1 MRKRNHKK
9 SKNILFVII
18 VLLTIYVQGQERV
31 ITGKVTSQDDSL
43 ALPGANILVKGTTTG
58 AVTDFDG
65 NYSIKVP
72 GDKAVLVF
80 SYIGFVPI
88 EETVDSRSKIDVS
101 LATDATSLN
110 EVVLIGYGS
119 QRKGDLTGSVETL
132 NEKTVADLPVASVD
146 QKMVGQ
152 IAGAQVLQQT
162 GAPGGG
168 SSIRIRGNGSIGAG
182 NEPLYVVDGHPYAS
196 SNNQT
201 LNPLIFI
208 NPSNIES
215 ITVLKDASSTAIY
228 GSRGA
233 NGVVLITTKTG
244 RFNQNSISVNIKTGF
259 QHVPEKGRPKMLNA
273 KDFIYLQRDKIDI
286 VVRQRENRDAINAD
300 YPEAYQNPENF
311 SGEGTNWYDLM
322 LRDALMTDYNINILK
337 GNESTV
343 LTFNLEYLKEEGTLK
358 YTGLERLS
366 SKLGIESKLGE
377 SVTLSAS
384 LQPTYI
390 KQNRTDSGYSRSDVL
405 GIALWANPTLSPYD
419 GNGNLVPF
427 LRSPANTY
435 FTAWDF
441 PNPSYVLQQTK
452 MEQQTFRNLGMV
464 DIEWKITPDLI
475 FKSAF
480 STNWSYAEYFQY
492 DPSTVGS
499 PNKAPLAGTGSSNN
513 ARGTSFDLLNE
524 NTITYKKTIKDH
536 RINAVLGYT
545 WEKNSG
551 NNITIDAYP
560 FATDQ
565 IQTLN
570 AAQDINEWGQSV
582 EKWSLLSYL
591 GRVNYTFKDRYLVTA
606 TVRSDGSS
614 RFGEDNRFATFP
626 SLALAWRAKEEN
638 FLSSVS
644 SISDLKFRAS
654 YGKSGNFNIGN
665 YAHLANIYAGNYVI
679 DNTIVPA
686 TNVGL
691 PNNSLT
697 WEESVEGDIGVD
709 LGLFGNRLNFT
720 ADYYNRRTS
729 DMLLNKNIPAITG
742 FNSQLVNIGSVKN
755 EGLELS
761 LGGKPIDGELRWD
774 VNMNITFNKNKVL
787 ALNQDSDPIYSGNND
802 GRPTNITMV
811 GKPIGQFFG
820 FINEGIYSSADI
832 ADPEVPK
839 YPSATVGAA
848 KYRDINGDGQIVDIL
863 DYTVIGNPY
872 PDFTFGINNSFAF
885 KDFDLNIIMNGQYG
899 GKVANGLRQ
908 TVDNLQGFFN
918 VSEEWANR
926 YRSESQPGDGI
937 HSGVIT
943 NTPSLG
949 HRFNTLWVEDATF
962 LRISN
967 ISLGY
972 NLPEDSFK
980 SSDFLKSTRI
990 YLTVQNLATF
1000 TKYSGGNPQGHSA
1013 GVSNVLSPGI
1023 DIASYPLPR
1032 TISLGLNLNF

>member
-1 MRKRNHKK
+1 MIKTNRKISKK
-9 SKNILFVII
+9 ILFTIAL
-18 VLLTIYVQGQERV
+18 LLTIYVQGQERV
-31 ITGKVTSQDDSL
+31 ISGKVISQDDSL
-43 ALPGANILVKGTTTG
+43 GLPGASVLVKGTAFGT
-58 AVTDFDG
+58 VTDFDG
-65 NYSIKVP
+65 NYNIKVP
-72 GDKAVLVF
+72 DDKAILVY
-80 SYIGFVPI
+80 SYIGFVAV
-88 EETVDSRSKIDVS
+88 EETVNNKAKIDVS
-101 LATDATSLN
+101 LATDATSLS
-110 EVVLIGYGS
+110 EVVLVGYGS
-119 QRKGDLTGSVETL
+119 QRKRDLTGSVETL
-132 NEKTVADLPVASVD
+132 NEKTVADLPVSSVD

-152 IAGAQVLQQT
+152 LAGVQVLQQT

-182 NEPLYVVDGHPYAS
+182 NEPLYVVDGHPYTS

-233 NGVVLITTKTG
+233 NGVVLITTKKG
-244 RFNQNSISVNIKTGF
+244 HFNQNSISVNIKTGF
-259 QHVPEKGRPKMLNA
+259 QHVPEKGRPKMLSA

-286 VVRQRENRDAINAD
+286 VVRQRENRVASNAD

-311 SGEGTNWYDLM
+311 LGEGTNWYDILM
-322 LRDALMTDYNINILK
+322 RDALMTDYNLNIMR
-337 GNESTV
+337 GNESTAF
-343 LTFNLEYLKEEGTLK
+343 TFNLEYLKEEGTLK
-358 YTGLERLS
+358 YTGLERFS

-377 SVTLSAS
+377 SVTISAS

-390 KQNRTDSGYSRSDVL
+390 KQNRTNSGYSRNDVL
-405 GIALWANPTLSPYD
+405 GISLWANPTLSPYD
-419 GNGNLVPF
+419 DNGNLVPF
-427 LRSPANTY
+427 LTSPANKY
-435 FTAWDF
+435 FEAWDF
-441 PNPSYVLQQTK
+441 PNPLYVLQQTK

-464 DIEWKITPDLI
+464 DIEWKITPDLT
-475 FKSAF
+475 FKSGF
-480 STNWSYAEYFQY
+480 STNWSYTQYLQY

-499 PNKAPLAGTGSSNN
+499 ANKAPLEGNGSSNN
-513 ARGTSFDLLNE
+513 TRGTGFDLLNE
-524 NTITYKKTIKDH
+524 NTITYKKAIKDH
-536 RINAVLGYT
+536 EINVLLGYT
-545 WEKNSG
+545 WEKNRG
-551 NNITIDAYP
+551 DNVNISAYP

-570 AAQDINEWGQSV
+570 AAQDINGWGQSI

-591 GRVNYTFKDRYLVTA
+591 GRINYTYKNRYLVTA
-606 TVRSDGSS
+606 TLRSDGSS

-626 SLALAWRAKEEN
+626 SLALAWRAKEED
-638 FLSSVS
+638 FLSSIS
-644 SISDLKFRAS
+644 SISDLKIRAS
-654 YGKSGNFNIGN
+654 YGKSGNYNIGN
-665 YAHLANIYAGNYVI
+665 YAHLANINAGNYLI
-679 DNTIVPA
+679 NNSIVTA

-697 WEESVEGDIGVD
+697 WEESVEGDIGID
-709 LGLFGNRLNFT
+709 LGLFENRLNFT

-729 DMLLNKNIPAITG
+729 DMLLDKNIPAITG
-742 FNSQLVNIGSVKN
+742 FNSQLVNTGSVKN
-755 EGLELS
+755 EGLELM
-761 LGGKPIDGELRWD
+761 LEGTPLDGDLKWNI
-774 VNMNITFNKNKVL
+774 NMNISFNKNKVL
-787 ALNQDSDPIYSGNND
+787 ALNQDNDPIYSGNND

-820 FINEGIYSSADI
+820 FINEGIYSSADLT
-832 ADPEVPK
+832 DPNVAK
-839 YPSATVGAA
+839 YPSATEGSA

-863 DYTVIGNPY
+863 DYTAIGNPY
-872 PDFTFGINNSFAF
+872 PDFSFGLNNSFAF
-885 KDFDLNIIMNGQYG
+885 KAFDLNIIMNGQYG

-918 VSEEWANR
+918 VSEEWVNR
-926 YRSESQPGDGI
+926 WRSKSQPGDGI

-949 HRFNTLWVEDATF
+949 HRFNTLWLEDATF

-972 NLPEDSFK
+972 KLPEDSFK
-980 SSDFLKSTRI
+980 SSSFFKNTRI

-1000 TKYSGGNPQGHSA
+1000 TKYSGGNPQGQSA

-1023 DIASYPLPR
+1023 DITSYPLPR
-1032 TISLGLNLNF
+1032 TISLGINLDF